1 MLDWFTGIVG
11 CDASHLLT
19 DRVYKVEPTG
29 HVAWESGCWLTV
41 KGSYESG
48 IQLRQKDRI
57 IKFDEDVNSEQIGL
71 GYPLLQISG
80 NPVKFM
86 QGHNAFGPSVSLWK
100 SVLDLT
106 LRQLPETVR
115 PIGADTCLSWAMW
128 PSRIDIAVP
137 VDMGSYENV
146 KEWLRCVST
155 GSRSRHGRAMLSGD
169 TVYWGQHSRRWTLK
183 GYCKFD
189 EMGVHRMG
197 DLKLNEQFR
206 DSVRSVLRLE
216 LSLRGMELKD
226 LTKKGIVLNESLL
239 WDYMR
244 KISIGR
250 LDMSKVKDLD
260 CLSLPHQAIFLRWLR
275 GDEVRGT
282 IKQSTFYRYRRAIL
296 DRMGVDISIACQDQE
311 SMLERM
317 QFDLDYLQA
326 HEVKT
331 VPDIFKGR
339 LLELDGFSFSDS

>member
-1 MLDWFTGIVG
+1 MG

-19 DRVYKVEPTG
+19 DRVYKVEPSG

-48 IQLRQKDRI
+48 IQLRQNDRSGS
-57 IKFDEDVNSEQIGL
+57 FVEGTETAMIGL

-80 NPVKFM
+80 NPVKFL

-100 SVLDLT
+100 PVLDFT

-115 PIGADTCLSWAMW
+115 PIDADTCLSWSMW

-189 EMGVHRMG
+189 EMGIHPMG
-197 DLKLNEQFR
+197 DLTLNDQFR

-216 LSLRGMELKD
+216 LTLRGMELKD
-226 LTKKGIVLNESLL
+226 LAKKNIVLNESLL

-250 LDMSKVKDLD
+250 LNMSRVKDLD

-275 GDEVRGT
+275 GDEVRGAL
-282 IKQSTFYRYRRAIL
+282 KLSTFYRYRRAIL
-296 DRMGVDISIACQDQE
+296 DRMGVDISIACPDQE

-317 QFDLDYLQA
+317 QFDIEYLQE

-331 VPDIFKGR
+331 IPDIFKGW
-339 LLELDGFSFSDS
+339 LLDAEKFSFSNS